1 MLPYTLRTAALSL
14 LLVAAPCHLQAAE
27 PAAPA
32 AVETT
37 QAHPFFRTSL
47 YPAWSQMTHQQA
59 LVDVK
64 AALEEARGRL
74 AAIAAVTPETATFEN
89 TFLAWYR
96 ADENMKQLANYI
108 NHPTREAHD
117 IFVDKLMDVLFAEK

>member
-89 TFLAWYR
+89 TFLA
-96 ADENMKQLANYI
+96 
-108 NHPTREAHD
+108 
-117 IFVDKLMDVLFAEK
+117 